1 MPTQVAI
8 IKKNYAGTAHIFQ
21 LLTVV
26 VLVAA
31 GVYGYFQY
39 QKLTEAQTAL
49 NDAQAQVTPLQT
61 TADDSTSAFGDLK
74 KQADTD
80 TAEISNKIQGVYPS
94 DQNYTALTK
103 MLDDFFTANDKPDN
117 RIFENSLSF
126 SAPLIDAKNE
136 YAVLPFTMSIL
147 TSRDNFE
154 KFLRYVDSSGDLEGS
169 VRLMDIKSISLSLP
183 AVAPETAE
191 GQAPE
196 SQAAESANDLIVS
209 LSMNSYFQK
218 PAAGA
223 QAAATP

>member
-8 IKKNYAGTAHIFQ
+8 IKKNYAGMAHIFQ

-39 QKLTEAQTAL
+39 QKLAEAQTSL
-49 NDAQAQVTPLQT
+49 NDAQAQMAQLQT

-74 KQADTD
+74 KQADTNA
-80 TAEISNKIQGVYPS
+80 AEIINKIQAIYPS

-126 SAPLIDAKNE
+126 SAPITDAKNE
-136 YAVLPFTMSIL
+136 YAILPFSMSIL
-147 TSRDNFE
+147 ASRDNFE
-154 KFLRYVDSSGDLEGS
+154 KLLRYVDGSGDLEGT

-183 AVAPETAE
+183 SEAAGTAE
-191 GQAPE
+191 GQA
-196 SQAAESANDLIVS
+196 AEVANDLSVS

-223 QAAATP
+223 QPAATP